1 LGFNPNPER
10 PAGDLKKGVQ
20 PPTKRKKRPRN

>member
-1 LGFNPNPER
+1 LGDNPNPER
-10 PAGDLKKGVQ
+10 PQGEIKKGVQ